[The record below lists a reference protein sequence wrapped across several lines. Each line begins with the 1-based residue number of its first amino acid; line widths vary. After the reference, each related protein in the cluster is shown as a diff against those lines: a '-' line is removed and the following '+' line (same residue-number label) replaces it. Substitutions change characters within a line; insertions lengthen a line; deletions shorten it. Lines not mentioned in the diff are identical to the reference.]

1 METPTTPNGEET
13 GAEHPATSS
22 PQGNQAQ
29 QDTPPPANT
38 SRIRRLIGIL
48 AVDLWRFLK
57 EVFSL
62 TEGID
67 REATAEG
74 IRADVNFK
82 GHGAWILIAAIL
94 TASIG
99 LSVGNIPIIIGAML
113 ISPLMGPILGIGLAA
128 GTYDFPLLKKSLTNL
143 GIMMVIGIAI
153 SAMYFLVIPIPEIN
167 VELRDRTQATLLA
180 IGVAFVGGAAG
191 IIAGSR
197 SQKSNV
203 VPGVAIATALM
214 PPLCTVGFGL
224 ATLRW
229 EFFFGALYLFFINS
243 VFIALPTFLY
253 IRYLKFPMKQVL
265 DAAKERRIRWQ
276 IGIFLLITMVPSA
289 FIFVNVLQNSFFES
303 DTKRFIVAVEASLEQ
318 RNTTLIDYKIDTD
331 GESPV
336 IKIALIGDP
345 ISDDLR
351 NTWIRMRSDYGLE
364 KVELDIREPRDFSK
378 AIEEIRLESKVG
390 SFDQLQ
396 DYYQR
401 ELARRD
407 STIASLNARIGKE
420 AVFSGNVDQLGAELK
435 SLYPNM
441 QRFAFANF
449 YESNFAQLDTI
460 STVVVKWT
468 PSTPAEDRAAN
479 AKRLQDWLS
488 VRLGKQ
494 VRVVEHWVE

>member
-1 METPTTPNGEET
+1 MLFYLASVLGQVIRSNNRPEKSETRSCLKLHSHEANFVSFPTNHCRMETPTTPNGEET

-153 SAMYFLVIPIPEIN
+153 SALYFLVIPIPEIN

-265 DAAKERRIRWQ
+265 DAAKQ
-276 IGIFLLITMVPSA
+276 LL
-289 FIFVNVLQNSFFES
+289 
-303 DTKRFIVAVEASLEQ
+303 
-318 RNTTLIDYKIDTD
+318 
-331 GESPV
+331 
-336 IKIALIGDP
+336 
-345 ISDDLR
+345 
-351 NTWIRMRSDYGLE
+351 
-364 KVELDIREPRDFSK
+364 
-378 AIEEIRLESKVG
+378 
-390 SFDQLQ
+390 
-396 DYYQR
+396 
-401 ELARRD
+401 
-407 STIASLNARIGKE
+407 
-420 AVFSGNVDQLGAELK
+420 
-435 SLYPNM
+435 
-441 QRFAFANF
+441 
-449 YESNFAQLDTI
+449 
-460 STVVVKWT
+460 
-468 PSTPAEDRAAN
+468 
-479 AKRLQDWLS
+479 
-488 VRLGKQ
+488 
-494 VRVVEHWVE
+494 

>member
-1 METPTTPNGEET
+1 METPTTPDEEQT
-13 GAEHPATSS
+13 GAEHPASSS
-22 PQGNQAQ
+22 PQGNQSSE
-29 QDTPPPANT
+29 TPPPANT
-38 SRIRRLIGIL
+38 SRLQRLIGLL
-48 AVDLWRFLK
+48 AVDLWKFLK

-62 TEGID
+62 SEGID
-67 REATAEG
+67 REGTAEG

-94 TASIG
+94 MASIG

-128 GTYDFPLLKKSLTNL
+128 GTNDFQLLKKSMTNL
-143 GIMMVIGIAI
+143 GIMIVIGIVI
-153 SAMYFLVIPIPEIN
+153 SALYFLVIPIPEIN

-197 SQKSNV
+197 RHKSNV

-253 IRYLKFPMKQVL
+253 IRYLKFPMKQVM

-289 FIFVNVLQNSFFES
+289 FIFVNVLQTNFFER
-303 DTKRFIVAVEASLEQ
+303 DTKQFILAIEQSLED
-318 RNTTLIDYKIDTD
+318 RNTTLIDYKIDTH
-331 GESPV
+331 GKSPV

-351 NTWIRMRSDYGLE
+351 NTWIRMRSGYGLE

-378 AIEEIRLESKVG
+378 AIEDIRKESKVC

-396 DYYQR
+396 DYYRR

-407 STIASLNARIGKE
+407 STISSLEARIGKE
-420 AVFSGNVDQLGAELK
+420 AVFSGNFDQLGAELK
-435 SLYPNM
+435 SLYPNV

-449 YESNFAQLDTI
+449 YESNFARIDTI
-460 STVVVKWT
+460 STVVVKWA
-468 PSTPAEDRAAN
+468 PATPAEDRAAN
-479 AKRLQDWLS
+479 GKRLQAWLS
-488 VRLGKQ
+488 ARLGKQ
-494 VRVVEHWVE
+494 VRVVEYWVE